1 MHLWN
6 IRALA
11 EELGANRISE
21 VTGMRYFLVS
31 SLLVL
36 VTTYYSMWWGA
47 ARDLLFY
54 FEVLVLS
61 VITVF
66 GCFKAFEANGGNE
79 GESFVL
85 RAVCLSVPAGIR
97 VTVFSILFGIG
108 LIASYGSLISY
119 TAFSDPQRAF
129 NLIRYAG
136 FVGFNIYF
144 WWLLVNG
151 FKRTNRIEKS
161 T

>member
-6 IRALA
+6 IKALA
-11 EELGANRISE
+11 EELGTNRVSE
-21 VTGMRYFLVS
+21 IGGMRYFLVS
-31 SLLVL
+31 SLLIL
-36 VTTYYSMWWGA
+36 ATTYYAMWWGT

-54 FEVLVLS
+54 FEVLVLA
-61 VITVF
+61 VITVL

-85 RAVCLSVPAGIR
+85 RAVCLSVPVGFR
-97 VTVFSILFGIG
+97 VCIFSTLFGLG
-108 LIASYGSLISY
+108 LIHSYGSLISY
-119 TAFSDPQRAF
+119 TAFADPQRAF
-129 NLIRYAG
+129 HLIRYAG

-144 WWLLVNG
+144 WWLLVNA
-151 FKRTNRIEKS
+151 FKTTKHIAKS

>member
-11 EELGANRISE
+11 EELGANHISE
-21 VTGMRYFLVS
+21 VAGMRYFLVS
-31 SLLVL
+31 SLLIL

-61 VITVF
+61 VITIF

-85 RAVCLSVPAGIR
+85 KAVCLSVPAGFR
-97 VTVFSILFGIG
+97 VTVFSTLFGIG
-108 LIASYGSLISY
+108 LVASYGSLISH

-129 NLIRYAG
+129 NLIRDTG
-136 FVGFNIYF
+136 FVGFHIYF

-151 FKRTNRIEKS
+151 FKKTNHIEKS